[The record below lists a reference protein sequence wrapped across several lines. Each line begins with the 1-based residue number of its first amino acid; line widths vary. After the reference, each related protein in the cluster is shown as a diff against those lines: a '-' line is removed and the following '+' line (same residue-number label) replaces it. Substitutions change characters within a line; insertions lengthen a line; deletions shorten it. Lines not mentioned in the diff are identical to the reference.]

1 MLCIVCVTEALSS
14 REHVFPER
22 IGGRLEIDRVCT
34 GCNSDLG
41 TNIDVALT
49 DDALIL
55 FARHRHLGHTGALT
69 RAFGPGVLAD
79 GTHVLPYLNNAVAP
93 LGLNVRGERCE
104 TKSADGTTTIQYVL
118 PAGDEWRLPEIL
130 EREQRR
136 REKIGESVLGHSV
149 QEVSVEKPESR
160 HDFKTDL
167 AGVTL
172 ALAKIAYEFAW
183 RSLGDSYLNDP
194 TAQRFRDAL
203 RAGVPDEAAA
213 DRFPLRDLGGAN
225 IKGAVTPATFTELPG
240 SYHAVGLNSDNGRI
254 LAAVRVF
261 DCYLAAFVMSARAPG
276 YTAKLPRVYVIDSV
290 SGKQFEL

>member
-104 TKSADGTTTIQYVL
+104 IRMRTGRQPSNTYCPLATSGDSQKSWSESSDDAKRSGNRFSATQFRKSRWRNLKVGTTSKRTL
-118 PAGDEWRLPEIL
+118 
-130 EREQRR
+130 
-136 REKIGESVLGHSV
+136 
-149 QEVSVEKPESR
+149 
-160 HDFKTDL
+160 L
-167 AGVTL
+167 A
-172 ALAKIAYEFAW
+172 
-183 RSLGDSYLNDP
+183 
-194 TAQRFRDAL
+194 
-203 RAGVPDEAAA
+203 
-213 DRFPLRDLGGAN
+213 
-225 IKGAVTPATFTELPG
+225 
-240 SYHAVGLNSDNGRI
+240 
-254 LAAVRVF
+254 
-261 DCYLAAFVMSARAPG
+261 
-276 YTAKLPRVYVIDSV
+276 
-290 SGKQFEL
+290 